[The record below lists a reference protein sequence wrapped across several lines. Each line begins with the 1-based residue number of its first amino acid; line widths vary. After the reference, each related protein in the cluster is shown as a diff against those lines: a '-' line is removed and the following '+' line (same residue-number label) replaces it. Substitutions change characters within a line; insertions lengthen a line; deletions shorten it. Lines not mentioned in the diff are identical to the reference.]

1 MQLLRPYMYIQNT
14 MLILEAVGMLY
25 WYPWLQFV
33 SSFWIV
39 FWWMFNS
46 LLSLLVISS
55 KHFVDNLTY
64 IFLIIF
70 LRLHVCRQS
79 LLLCFVG
86 SALGETLGCH
96 GGFHL
101 VSDFEVCLWG
111 VNADELWVNAF
122 LGNFM
127 EQLLLQLLPI
137 WTCYE
142 GQSHYWKSPCFCVEV
157 SLGMFVVP

>member
-1 MQLLRPYMYIQNT
+1 M
-14 MLILEAVGMLY
+14 
-25 WYPWLQFV
+25 
-33 SSFWIV
+33 
-39 FWWMFNS
+39 
-46 LLSLLVISS
+46 SLLVIIS

-70 LRLHVCRQS
+70 LRLHACRQS

-111 VNADELWVNAF
+111 VYADELWVNAF

-127 EQLLLQLLPI
+127 EHLV
-137 WTCYE
+137 
-142 GQSHYWKSPCFCVEV
+142 F
-157 SLGMFVVP
+157 